1 MKKNLI
7 WLAGIAMMLAAC
19 ESSTEYDNGY
29 NQEQGQKAIVFNCE
43 GDLTFSAFDE
53 GVTRSGRRTMEA
65 DGKAMT
71 DLWVLDYVGGQL
83 VQQVHQASTDE
94 DFGTPTLNL
103 DYGSHHVYFVAS
115 RGEGATLS
123 TAEHN
128 IAWTKPL
135 DTFYKDFQITVT
147 AGTSS
152 AHNVTLER
160 VVTRLRV
167 TVADEIPAGIAS
179 ITVTPTTWYYGI
191 DYLTGGPTAAQTS
204 APRTIAI
211 PDSKVGTTG
220 STNVSIYGFS
230 SATEWTTDVSV
241 VAKNQSDAVIGT
253 ANIEDAPFKANR
265 STNYTGN
272 LFVNAGGFALSLS
285 GEWDTEYAGNW

>member
-7 WLAGIAMMLAAC
+7 WLAGIAVMLAAC
-19 ESSTEYDNGY
+19 ENDMSNELAVNNDKKAVTFTCQGDFTMSTE
-29 NQEQGQKAIVFNCE
+29 
-43 GDLTFSAFDE
+43 SM
-53 GVTRSGRRTMEA
+53 TRAAMEA

-135 DTFYKDFQITVT
+135 DTFYKDFQITVS

-160 VVTRLRV
+160 VATKLTITINDAIVEGTAYV
-167 TVADEIPAGIAS
+167 EI
-179 ITVTPTTWYYGI
+179 TPQTWYYGL
-191 DYLTGGPTAAQTS
+191 DYLTGEPTADQTA
-204 APRTIAI
+204 APRTINI
-211 PDSKVGTTG
+211 PSTKAGVTG
-220 STNVSIYGFS
+220 MTLNIFGLSST
-230 SATEWTTDVSV
+230 TEWTTDVTV
-241 VAKNQSDAVIGT
+241 TAKNQSDAVIGT

-265 STNYTGN
+265 VTNYTGN
-272 LFVNAGGFALSLS
+272 LFVNAGGFALVLS
-285 GEWDTEYAGNW
+285 SEWDDDYVGSW

>member
-1 MKKNLI
+1 MKKNVFL
-7 WLAGIAMMLAAC
+7 LMGIAVMLAAC
-19 ESSTEYDNGY
+19 ENDMSDELAVNNDKKT
-29 NQEQGQKAIVFNCE
+29 IVFNCQ

-53 GVTRSGRRTMEA
+53 GVTRGGRRAMEA

-123 TAEHN
+123 TAEHS
-128 IAWTKPL
+128 IAWTKPS
-135 DTFYKDFQITVT
+135 DTFYKDFQITVS

-191 DYLTGGPTAAQTS
+191 DYLTGGPAAAQTS

-220 STNVSIYGFS
+220 QTNVSIYGFS

-241 VAKNQSDAVIGT
+241 VARNQTDAVIGT

-272 LFVNAGGFALSLS
+272 LFVNAGGFALALS
-285 GEWDTEYAGNW
+285 GEWSDDYVGAW

>member
-7 WLAGIAMMLAAC
+7 LLAGVAVMLAAC
-19 ESSTEYDNGY
+19 ENDMSNELAVNNGKKVITFTCQGDFTMTTENM
-29 NQEQGQKAIVFNCE
+29 
-43 GDLTFSAFDE
+43 
-53 GVTRSGRRTMEA
+53 TRGALEA

-71 DLWVLDYVGGQL
+71 DLWVLDYVDGQL
-83 VQQVHQASTDE
+83 VQQVHQTSTDE
-94 DFGTPTLNL
+94 NFGTPTLNL
-103 DYGSHHVYFVAS
+103 DYGIHHVYFVAS

-160 VVTRLRV
+160 VATKLTITINDAIVEGTAYV
-167 TVADEIPAGIAS
+167 EI
-179 ITVTPTTWYYGI
+179 TPQTWYYGL
-191 DYLTGGPTAAQTS
+191 DYLTGEPTAAQTA
-204 APRTIAI
+204 APRTINI
-211 PDSKVGTTG
+211 PSTKAGVTG
-220 STNVSIYGFS
+220 MTLNIFGLS
-230 SATEWTTDVSV
+230 SATEWTTDVTV
-241 VAKNQSDAVIGT
+241 TAKNQSDAVIGT

-265 STNYTGN
+265 VTNYAGN
-272 LFVNAGGFALSLS
+272 LFVNAGGFALALS
-285 GEWDTEYAGNW
+285 SEWDDDYVGSW

>member
-1 MKKNLI
+1 MKKNVFL
-7 WLAGIAMMLAAC
+7 LMGIAVMLAAC
-19 ESSTEYDNGY
+19 ENDMSDELAVSNDK
-29 NQEQGQKAIVFNCE
+29 KAITFTCQ
-43 GDLTFSAFDE
+43 GDFTMTTESM
-53 GVTRSGRRTMEA
+53 TRGAMEA

-71 DLWVLDYVGGQL
+71 DLWVLDYVDGQL

-123 TAEHN
+123 TDGHN

-167 TVADEIPAGIAS
+167 TVADEIPSGIAS

-191 DYLTGGPTAAQTS
+191 DYLTGGPAAAQTS

-211 PDSKVGTTG
+211 PESKVGTTG
-220 STNVSIYGFS
+220 QTNVSIYGFS

-272 LFVNAGGFALSLS
+272 LFVNAGGFALALS
-285 GEWDTEYAGNW
+285 GEWSDDYVGAW

>member
-1 MKKNLI
+1 MKKNVIL
-7 WLAGIAMMLAAC
+7 LMGIAVMLAAC
-19 ESSTEYDNGY
+19 ENQMDEQSAVL
-29 NQEQGQKAIVFNCE
+29 NQEQGKKTITFACE
-43 GDLTFSAFDE
+43 GDFGNATFTRAALT
-53 GVTRSGRRTMEA
+53 A
-65 DGKAMT
+65 DDKQMT
-71 DLWVLDYVGGQL
+71 DLWVLDYVGGTL

-123 TAEHN
+123 TAGHN

-135 DTFYKDFQITVT
+135 DTFYKDFQITVS

-191 DYLTGGPTAAQTS
+191 DYLTGGPAAAQAS

-211 PDSKVGTTG
+211 PESKVGTTG
-220 STNVSIYGFS
+220 QTNVSIYGFS

-241 VAKNQSDAVIGT
+241 VARNQTDAVIGT

-272 LFVNAGGFALSLS
+272 LFVNAGGFALALS
-285 GEWDTEYAGNW
+285 GEWDTEFAGNW

>member
-1 MKKNLI
+1 MTT
-7 WLAGIAMMLAAC
+7 
-19 ESSTEYDNGY
+19 ESM
-29 NQEQGQKAIVFNCE
+29 
-43 GDLTFSAFDE
+43 
-53 GVTRSGRRTMEA
+53 TRGAMEA

-83 VQQVHQASTDE
+83 AQQVHQASTDE

-123 TAEHN
+123 TEGHN

-135 DTFYKDFQITVT
+135 DTFYKDFQITVS

-179 ITVTPTTWYYGI
+179 ITVTPSKWYYGI
-191 DYLTGGPTAAQTS
+191 DYMTGGPAAAQTS

-211 PDSKVGTTG
+211 PESKVGTTG

-230 SATEWTTDVSV
+230 SATEWTTDVNIL
-241 VAKNQSDAVIGT
+241 AKNQSDAVIGT

-272 LFVNAGGFALSLS
+272 LFVNAGGFTLALS
-285 GEWDTEYAGNW
+285 GEWDTEFAGAW

>member
-7 WLAGIAMMLAAC
+7 LLAGIAVMLAAC
-19 ESSTEYDNGY
+19 ENDMSDELAVNNDKKAVTFTCQGDFTMTTE
-29 NQEQGQKAIVFNCE
+29 
-43 GDLTFSAFDE
+43 SM
-53 GVTRSGRRTMEA
+53 TRAAMEA

-71 DLWVLDYVGGQL
+71 DLWVLDYVGGSL
-83 VQQVHQASTDE
+83 VQQVHQTSTDE

-123 TAEHN
+123 TEGHN

-135 DTFYKDFQITVT
+135 DTFYKDFQITVS

-191 DYLTGGPTAAQTS
+191 DYLTGGSAAAQAST
-204 APRTIAI
+204 PRTIAI
-211 PDSKVGTTG
+211 PESKVGTTG
-220 STNVSIYGFS
+220 QTNVSIYGFS

-241 VAKNQSDAVIGT
+241 VAKNGSSDVIGT
-253 ANIEDAPFKANR
+253 ANITDAPFKANR

-272 LFVNAGGFALSLS
+272 LFINAGGFALALS
-285 GEWDTEYAGNW
+285 GEWDTEFAGNW

>member
-7 WLAGIAMMLAAC
+7 WLAGIAVMLTAC
-19 ESSTEYDNGY
+19 ENSSTEYENGY
-29 NQEQGQKAIVFNCE
+29 NQEQGQKAITFTCQ
-43 GDLTFSAFDE
+43 GDFTMTTESM
-53 GVTRSGRRTMEA
+53 TRAALEA

-71 DLWVLDYVGGQL
+71 DLWVLDYVGGTL

-103 DYGSHHVYFVAS
+103 DYGSHRVYFVAS

-123 TAEHN
+123 TDGHN

-167 TVADEIPAGIAS
+167 TVADEIPAGIAN

-191 DYLTGGPTAAQTS
+191 DYLTGGPAAAQAS

-220 STNVSIYGFS
+220 QTNVSIYGFS

-241 VAKNQSDAVIGT
+241 VARNQTDAVIGT
-253 ANIEDAPFKANR
+253 ASIEDAPFKANR

-272 LFVNAGGFALSLS
+272 LFINAGGFALALS
-285 GEWDTEYAGNW
+285 GEWDTEFAGSW

>member
-1 MKKNLI
+1 MKAKTFIGLMAI
-7 WLAGIAMMLAAC
+7 AVMAAGCSEGADEVM
-19 ESSTEYDNGY
+19 
-29 NQEQGQKAIVFNCE
+29 NQERGKVMTTFACQGDFGNATFTR
-43 GDLTFSAFDE
+43 GALT
-53 GVTRSGRRTMEA
+53 A
-65 DGKAMT
+65 DDKSMT
-71 DLWVLDYVGGQL
+71 DLWVLDYVGGTL
-83 VQQVHQASTDE
+83 VQQLHQVSTDA
-94 DFGTPTLNL
+94 DFGTPSLNL
-103 DYGSHHVYFVAS
+103 DYGAHHVYFVAS

-128 IAWTKPL
+128 IAWTKPS
-135 DTFYKDFQITVT
+135 DTFYKDFQITVS

-191 DYLTGGPTAAQTS
+191 DYLTGGPAAAQAS

-211 PDSKVGTTG
+211 PDSKVGTTEQ
-220 STNVSIYGFS
+220 TNVSIYGFS

-265 STNYTGN
+265 STNCTGN
-272 LFVNAGGFALSLS
+272 LFVNAGGFALALS
-285 GEWDTEYAGNW
+285 GEWDTEFAGSW

>member
-1 MKKNLI
+1 MKKNVIL
-7 WLAGIAMMLAAC
+7 LAVAMMALAAC

-43 GDLTFSAFDE
+43 GDLTFSAFDD
-53 GVTRSGRRTMEA
+53 GVTRGGRAALEA

-71 DLWVLDYVGGQL
+71 DLWVLDYVGGTL

-123 TAEHN
+123 TDGHN

-160 VVTRLRV
+160 VVTRLRDRYTDDV
-167 TVADEIPAGIAS
+167 VLRHRLPDGRTCCG
-179 ITVTPTTWYYGI
+179 
-191 DYLTGGPTAAQTS
+191 TGF
-204 APRTIAI
+204 
-211 PDSKVGTTG
+211 G
-220 STNVSIYGFS
+220 SPH
-230 SATEWTTDVSV
+230 DCH
-241 VAKNQSDAVIGT
+241 
-253 ANIEDAPFKANR
+253 P
-265 STNYTGN
+265 
-272 LFVNAGGFALSLS
+272 
-285 GEWDTEYAGNW
+285 

>member
-1 MKKNLI
+1 MKKNVFL
-7 WLAGIAMMLAAC
+7 LMGIAAMFAAC
-19 ESSTEYDNGY
+19 ENNMSDELAVNNDKKAVTFTCQGDFTMTTE
-29 NQEQGQKAIVFNCE
+29 
-43 GDLTFSAFDE
+43 SM
-53 GVTRSGRRTMEA
+53 TRAAMEA
-65 DGKAMT
+65 DGKTMT
-71 DLWVLDYVGGQL
+71 DLWVLDYVGGTL
-83 VQQVHQASTDE
+83 VQQVHQVSTDE

-135 DTFYKDFQITVT
+135 DTFYKDFQITVS

-191 DYLTGGPTAAQTS
+191 DYLTGGPAAAQTS

-211 PDSKVGTTG
+211 PESKVGTTDQ
-220 STNVSIYGFS
+220 TNVSIYGFS
-230 SATEWTTDVSV
+230 STTEWTTDVSI

-272 LFVNAGGFALSLS
+272 LFVNAGGFALALS
-285 GEWDTEYAGNW
+285 GEWDTEFAGNW